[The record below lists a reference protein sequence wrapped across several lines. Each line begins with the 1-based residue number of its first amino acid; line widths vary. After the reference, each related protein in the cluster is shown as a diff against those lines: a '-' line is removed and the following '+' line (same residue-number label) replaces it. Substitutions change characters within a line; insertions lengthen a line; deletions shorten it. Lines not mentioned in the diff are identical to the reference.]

1 MENLQGVGVV
11 PSNSDTYSLKQ
22 IRDGFDIVTKA
33 GGACE
38 IKCAQGD
45 LGLNYGDD
53 IEVQYIIEVMC
64 CLDKQF
70 QFIDCP
76 GVVEKTQNGSLDYET
91 FYLKKY
97 PNIPVRPCR
106 PDIPIAYPEISHL

>member
-1 MENLQGVGVV
+1 MK
-11 PSNSDTYSLKQ
+11 SNVLRVSVLNFLKFEF
-22 IRDGFDIVTKA
+22 IFVL
-33 GGACE
+33 
-38 IKCAQGD
+38 GD

-76 GVVEKTQNGSLDYET
+76 GVVEKSQNGTLDYEA

-106 PDIPIAYPEISHL
+106 SDIPIAYPEISHL